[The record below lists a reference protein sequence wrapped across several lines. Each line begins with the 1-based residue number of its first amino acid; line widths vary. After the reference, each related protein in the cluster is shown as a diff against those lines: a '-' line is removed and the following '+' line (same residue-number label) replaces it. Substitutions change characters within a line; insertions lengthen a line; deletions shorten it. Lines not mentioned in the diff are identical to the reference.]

1 MRRKVS
7 WPGVFLVLAAV
18 CLVAGTFIVMTGT
31 AFRSLYLNE
40 EAGGKN
46 GWEYEVRTDSGEA
59 RRVSPEYVDEYNFV
73 LYEGAYD
80 AVKQSRMMTEQL
92 AHASLQLDYSQCGIE
107 LFLDDRLFYSDF
119 RAERRDKN
127 GYLLPDETDFD
138 SGEWRSI
145 SIGLPKDYAGKKLTM
160 IIYYPETVGKRYGV
174 YPHLQSMDTI
184 LAGTSA
190 NAVMPMLWVAS
201 GGSILVGLAFCCLV
215 SLSRGRFIW
224 KQFILLL
231 ISAASFCISAYHSP
245 MGHYSGLQGW
255 LDQIL
260 GFFSADIAVV
270 ELVVA
275 VAGAV
280 LLLFLELLERKKRA
294 ERVFAGRI
302 ILYVAIG
309 FLITAMQN
317 SVESEVELTAYF
329 SSVIRM
335 MSSGLAEPFVKLC
348 SSVVIC
354 TVAFLTVERF
364 VKGGG
369 IGMERK
375 SRAFGAG
382 QICSRKL

>member
-190 NAVMPMLWVAS
+190 NAVMPMLWVAARREHS
-201 GGSILVGLAFCCLV
+201 GGAGVL
-215 SLSRGRFIW
+215 LSGQSVARQIHMEAVYPASDICG
-224 KQFILLL
+224 ILLYKRL
-231 ISAASFCISAYHSP
+231 SFSDGA
-245 MGHYSGLQGW
+245 LQW
-255 LDQIL
+255 
-260 GFFSADIAVV
+260 
-270 ELVVA
+270 
-275 VAGAV
+275 
-280 LLLFLELLERKKRA
+280 
-294 ERVFAGRI
+294 
-302 ILYVAIG
+302 
-309 FLITAMQN
+309 IT
-317 SVESEVELTAYF
+317 
-329 SSVIRM
+329 
-335 MSSGLAEPFVKLC
+335 
-348 SSVVIC
+348 
-354 TVAFLTVERF
+354 
-364 VKGGG
+364 
-369 IGMERK
+369 GM
-375 SRAFGAG
+375 A
-382 QICSRKL
+382 